1 MLREQIRKNVLTR
14 NTTKNMNNEIKT
26 DYKNSLDFWDSAYEK
41 ESQDNSLENNQNW
54 KELAPSEKFIEAL
67 SIFSNCEKVLDYGCG
82 NSWASI
88 IMAKLGCKQITAV
101 DLVKNA
107 INFAL
112 SNIKFYNLE
121 KAIETSVITADWLQK
136 EESNKYDGFFCSNV
150 IDVVPEEIANNIL
163 KEAARVI
170 KPGSKLIISMNFYL
184 DTSKPSSRAFELKN
198 SNYIYREG
206 ILRMVTR
213 TDEECSSILSKY
225 FNIEKLDHFS
235 WPGEATETRRLF
247 YLKNNKVLF

>member
-1 MLREQIRKNVLTR
+1 
-14 NTTKNMNNEIKT
+14 MNNELKT

-67 SIFSNCEKVLDYGCG
+67 SIFSNCEKMLDYGCG
-82 NSWASI
+82 NGWGSI
-88 IMAKLGCKQITAV
+88 ITAKLGCKHITAV

-107 INFAL
+107 INSAL
-112 SNIKFYNLE
+112 SNIKFYNSE
-121 KAIETSVITADWLQK
+121 NSIETSLITADWLQK
-136 EESNKYDGFFCSNV
+136 EEPNKYDGFFCSNV

-170 KPGSKLIISMNFYL
+170 KPNSNLIISLNFYL
-184 DTSKPSSRAFELKN
+184 DTNKPSSRPYELKN
-198 SNYIYREG
+198 NNYIYREG

-213 TDEECSSILSKY
+213 TDQEWNSIFSEY
-225 FNIEKLDHFS
+225 FNVEKLVHFS
-235 WPGEATETRRLF
+235 WPGEAQETRRLF
-247 YLKNNKVLF
+247 YLKNRN